1 MKSKN
6 EEDDSNPLRA
16 FQKYIQLKN
25 QFSEAAEKL
34 QERDKSSKKYKTL
47 STKVGSSMFKISDCI
62 TL

>member
-1 MKSKN
+1 MKNKN

-16 FQKYIQLKN
+16 YQKYIQLKN

-34 QERDKSSKKYKTL
+34 QERDKSTKKYKTL
-47 STKVGSSMFKISDCI
+47 STKANSAAVKISNCI